1 MYLFIMT
8 NDAALVFFK
17 CVKEFEDWQER
28 QSTEEERVMI
38 LTEMA
43 KMGYIYSVMETKRT
57 KEQVIEDAV
66 KNFGNVLHLKNDGT
80 SEILKP
86 EDGDGKK

>member
-1 MYLFIMT
+1 MYLFTMT
-8 NDAALVFFK
+8 SDAALIFFK

-43 KMGYIYSVMETKRT
+43 KMGYINSVMETKRT

-66 KNFGNVLHLKNDGT
+66 KNFGNVLHCKSDGT
-80 SEILKP
+80 SEIIKP